1 MRNEA
6 SSSNNSSGRG
16 ETVVADWGLSR
27 STCGYCRTS
36 GRKTSIAHG
45 LWAHSL
51 TVDDYQ
57 DLLDRGWRR
66 SGCFLYKPNMKKTC
80 CPSYTIRLKAR
91 DFVPSKEQRRVS
103 RLMQRYLEGTLDVK
117 KFVEVLEDPSTSNH
131 YDSLSSVKKDTLS
144 HSNEENNKAEQ
155 LLHYLSVQI
164 NNAVHTC
171 IESGDFPS
179 GIQLPKASVK
189 IVSQAKRKLLAEGM
203 ENLLYS
209 SNIAFQV
216 AATLRRAQLA
226 ETEVQQIQ
234 VLRQNT
240 QDNGPSRK
248 VIAEKLASSLNKLV
262 ENSGLS
268 IRACNGHLNF
278 YSAMNQSP
286 SDNGIQ
292 IAILSEESSDV
303 NSKRRCVKSSPEHPQ
318 GKRHRLQIHLKTS
331 SFDPQEYALYRR
343 YQIKVHHDKPD
354 QVNEK
359 SYMEFLV
366 DTPLVFVPPSGDA
379 TVPPCGFGSFH
390 QQYLIDG
397 RLVAVGVID
406 ILPRCLSSKYLFWDP
421 DFAFLSLGKYSAL
434 QEIGWVKENQV
445 HCLPLEYYY
454 LGYYIHSCRKMRYKA
469 AYCPSELLC
478 PLRYQ
483 WVPYDVARPL
493 LDKRPYVVLSDF
505 ASLQNQE
512 ASSPSVSANATELQ
526 HHDIG
531 QADSNDVLMD
541 YEEEMLEPESETDDD
556 LSDSETSGLNVGIDG
571 DITNILIG
579 LNQSRVR
586 YKDVQHPILRRS
598 LESQLPRYLKVVGAE
613 LSKRMV
619 YSLG

>member
-16 ETVVADWGLSR
+16 ETVVADCGLRR

-45 LWAHSL
+45 LWVDSL

-57 DLLDRGWRR
+57 DLLDQGWRR

-80 CPSYTIRLKAR
+80 CPSYTIRLKAH

-103 RLMQRYLEGTLDVK
+103 RRIQRYLEGTLDVK

-155 LLHYLSVQI
+155 LLHDLSVQI

-226 ETEVQQIQ
+226 EKEVQQIQ

-240 QDNGPSRK
+240 QDNGPSPK
-248 VIAEKLASSLNKLV
+248 VIAEKLASSLNKLI

-303 NSKRRCVKSSPEHPQ
+303 NSKRRWVKSSPEHPQ
-318 GKRHRLQIHLKTS
+318 GKRHRLQIHLKRS

-354 QVNEK
+354 QVNEN
-359 SYMEFLV
+359 SYRRFLV

-390 QQYLIDG
+390 QQYLIDD

-469 AYCPSELLC
+469 AYRPSELLC

-483 WVPYDVARPL
+483 WVPYD
-493 LDKRPYVVLSDF
+493 VVLSDF

-541 YEEEMLEPESETDDD
+541 DEEEMLEPESESDDD

-579 LNQSRVR
+579 LNRSRVR
-586 YKDVQHPILRRS
+586 YKDVQEACDPILRRS